1 MGFKSLHKA
10 KNRLEET
17 VKNKYKLHLTCKLG
31 HKRNV
36 EKAKLK
42 LNWNLLPLRSAAGEV
57 DSVLEGDPGIH

>member
-17 VKNKYKLHLTCKLG
+17 KKNKYKLHLTCKLS

-42 LNWNLLPLRSAAGEV
+42 LN
-57 DSVLEGDPGIH
+57 